1 MTVRITKPEFNL
13 REKITELDKPTGL
26 KGNELMRSDTTQDAR
41 SFISAGRRNLLI
53 NGQFDVWQ
61 RATDSGSTTTSGY
74 VSSDRWKSNASGG
87 TYQITRQTFTPSQ
100 TEVPDNPR
108 YYLRFAVTTGNN
120 NISLGQR
127 VEGVENVQGEVTLS
141 FWAKG
146 TNPANGYF
154 DILNRQDFG
163 SGGSVSSVVDT
174 GHGNFRVTP
183 NWQKFTFTFTPPS
196 ISGKT
201 LGTTHTGF
209 YECQIFRQPAGDNG
223 TSAFTIDI
231 ANVQFERGR
240 NATEFEKRPIGE
252 ELQSCMRYF
261 YKWSSSVAYSNFDIG
276 YATAASNVEVVYQ
289 LPVIMRA
296 NPNLTTSG
304 TFRLVGYGPQT
315 YNNISS
321 ISLHRAH
328 PRSQYL
334 RCTTSGLS
342 SGLVGEFGDAGSN
355 NATMSFSAEL

>member
-1 MTVRITKPEFNL
+1 MAVRVSKPEFNL
-13 REKITELDKPTGL
+13 REKLSELDKPTGV
-26 KGNELMRSDTTQDAR
+26 KGLDLMRSDTTQDAR

-61 RATDSGSTTTSGY
+61 RATDSGSKTSSGY
-74 VSSDRWKSNASGG
+74 FSSDRWKSNDSGG
-87 TYQITRQTFTPSQ
+87 TYQITRQAFTNGQ
-100 TEVPDNPR
+100 TEVPDNPK
-108 YYLRFAVTTGNN
+108 YYLRFAVTTGANN
-120 NISLGQR
+120 VSLGQR
-127 VEGVENVQGEVTLS
+127 IEGVENVQGEVTLS

-146 TNPANGYF
+146 TNPPNGYF
-154 DILNRQDFG
+154 DKIDRQDFG
-163 SGGSVSSVVDT
+163 SGGGSVSSVVDT
-174 GHGNFRVTP
+174 GHGVFRVTP

-201 LGTTHTGF
+201 LGTTHSGF
-209 YECQIFRQPAGDNG
+209 YECQIFRQAY
-223 TSAFTIDI
+223 TIDI
-231 ANVQFERGR
+231 ANVQLEVGK

-252 ELQSCMRYF
+252 ELTLCQRYF

-276 YATAASNVEVVYQ
+276 YATSASNVEVVYQ
-289 LPVIMRA
+289 LPVVMRA

-304 TFRLVGYGPQT
+304 TFRLVGYPPQT

-334 RCTTSGLS
+334 RCSTSGLA
-342 SGLVGEFGDAGSN
+342 SGIVGEFGDAGSN
-355 NATMSFSAEL
+355 NATMSFDAEL